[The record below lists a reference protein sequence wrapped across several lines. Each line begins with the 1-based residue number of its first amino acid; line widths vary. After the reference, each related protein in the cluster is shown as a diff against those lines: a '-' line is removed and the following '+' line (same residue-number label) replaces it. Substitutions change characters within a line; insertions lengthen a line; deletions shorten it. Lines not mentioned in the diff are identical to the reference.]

1 MDTLVQF
8 LSSIF
13 DGLKSIGSAL
23 QWVWQH
29 IVKWL
34 LISVC
39 NIIIDIH
46 HWLEDHTKGL
56 RDLLHKIRDRLD
68 RYWKLYVLP
77 ILKLIQHCRQFLMIL
92 RLMGVKWAQKLDAYL
107 VQLQAK
113 ITSIF
118 LTVKGTLN
126 AVIDVV
132 NALSDP
138 PRLVRWIAASVAGR
152 RSAAALCRMWTGLPL
167 GMFLPYTGADAYPW
181 EQPVMTSADV
191 MDPDKNPPVSVI
203 LNGLLPSSLLSFMD
217 TDPSPSDA
225 EVDQAQP
232 LPYYANAMQ
241 ALLAASAAAD
251 SSVDLPFDYVI
262 SLTTGQGVRA
272 QMWNALAGV
281 CGTQWGDI
289 LE

>member
-1 MDTLVQF
+1 
-8 LSSIF
+8 
-13 DGLKSIGSAL
+13 
-23 QWVWQH
+23 
-29 IVKWL
+29 
-34 LISVC
+34 
-39 NIIIDIH
+39 
-46 HWLEDHTKGL
+46 
-56 RDLLHKIRDRLD
+56 
-68 RYWKLYVLP
+68 
-77 ILKLIQHCRQFLMIL
+77 
-92 RLMGVKWAQKLDAYL
+92 MGVKWAQKLDAYL